1 MTDNWFTKF
10 CFSAGKVV
18 HEITKPVE
26 QSKKQPVSKK
36 IEEKKLDDTVTLRR
50 TTIEEIEIKQSDDK
64 K

>member
-26 QSKKQPVSKK
+26 KSTKQTVSKK
-36 IEEKKLDDTVTLRR
+36 VEEKKLDETVTLRR
-50 TTIEEIEIKQSDDK
+50 TTIEEIEIKQRHDEK
-64 K
+64 